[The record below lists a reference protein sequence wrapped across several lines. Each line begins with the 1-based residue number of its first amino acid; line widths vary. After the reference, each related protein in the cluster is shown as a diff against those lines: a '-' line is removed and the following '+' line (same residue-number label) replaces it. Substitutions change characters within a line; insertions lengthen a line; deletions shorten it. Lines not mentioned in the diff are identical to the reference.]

1 MSLKTKVVTRVR
13 QQLNLAKLVKFT
25 LLAQPKKFLMLNG
38 LKTIQIIWQRLQQSF
53 RLMVGVPDY
62 ARYCQH
68 MREHHPDLTPM
79 DEKTFYRYCV
89 DARYP
94 SATNGMKRCPC

>member
-1 MSLKTKVVTRVR
+1 MSLKNRVTAHLR
-13 QQLNLAKLVKFT
+13 QQLNLAKVVKFT
-25 LLAQPKKFLMLNG
+25 VLAQPKKFLMLHG
-38 LKTIQIIWQRLQQSF
+38 LKSLQLLWQRLQQSF

-62 ARYCQH
+62 QRYCQH
-68 MREHHPDLTPM
+68 MRDHHPDLTPM

-94 SATNGMKRCPC
+94 SAGNGMKKCPC

>member
-1 MSLKTKVVTRVR
+1 MKLKFAR
-13 QQLNLAKLVKFT
+13 QGKTVLIRIIKFT
-25 LLAQPKKFLMLNG
+25 VLSQKQLILSPLNWSRIALL
-38 LKTIQIIWQRLQQSF
+38 WQRLQQSF

-62 ARYCQH
+62 QQYIEH
-68 MREHHPDLTPM
+68 MHSHHPDLTPM

-94 SATNGMKRCPC
+94 SATANMKKCPC